1 MINRTDTEKVYWH
14 KEMCD
19 KAFKLEMYG
28 EMSPKLAF
36 DIVHRHYLKAI
47 EIYINSVQKGTIK
60 PSVELVNTLGEMNIE
75 TCILDSK
82 KVKR

>member
-19 KAFKLEMYG
+19 KAVELEMEG

-36 DIVHRHYLKAI
+36 DIVSRHFLKAI
-47 EIYINSVQKGTIK
+47 GLYINSVQKGTIK

-75 TCILDSK
+75 TCRLYSILK
-82 KVKR
+82 K